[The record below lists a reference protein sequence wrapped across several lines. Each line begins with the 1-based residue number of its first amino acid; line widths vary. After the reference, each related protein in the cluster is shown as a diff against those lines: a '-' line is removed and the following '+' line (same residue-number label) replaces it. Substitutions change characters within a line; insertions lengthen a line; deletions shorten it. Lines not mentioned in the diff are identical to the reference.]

1 MCKKHE
7 VYGTG
12 TPKVPITLITIII
25 VMFVTPQFG
34 RGVSET
40 MGGSSVR
47 PSCDGH
53 NTSCDFMLI

>member
-12 TPKVPITLITIII
+12 TPKVPITLIILIIML
-25 VMFVTPQFG
+25 VAPQFG
-34 RGVSET
+34 RGLVSET
-40 MGGSSVR
+40 LGESSVR

-53 NTSCDFMLI
+53 NTPCTCMLF